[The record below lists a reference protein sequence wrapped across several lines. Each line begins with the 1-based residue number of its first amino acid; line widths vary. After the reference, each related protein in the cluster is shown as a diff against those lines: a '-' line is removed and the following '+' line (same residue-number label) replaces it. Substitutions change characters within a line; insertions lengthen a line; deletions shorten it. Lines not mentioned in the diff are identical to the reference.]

1 MTRSNQRMPHVG
13 TIGSTARVGHSI
25 TVNCGKR
32 DCRHR
37 ATLDLGRLRASLGD
51 EYPIASLVLRSVCS
65 GCGSRWP
72 QLLLTVSPARPRSVG
87 IATANLG

>member
-1 MTRSNQRMPHVG
+1 MPKSKQRTPYVG

-25 TVNCGKR
+25 TMDCGNR
-32 DCRHR
+32 NCRHR

-72 QLLLTVSPARPRSVG
+72 QLLLTVNPISPPRVIGSPQ
-87 IATANLG
+87 